1 MNDLIEELIE
11 MYGEEA
17 ENMVLA
23 DGLDKAF
30 VGVAFTFGEKIRA
43 VYDIDK
49 VIEELQEQGMSYE
62 GAQEYFDYKI
72 VGSYVG
78 EQTPIFMHA
87 MSVNK

>member
-1 MNDLIEELIE
+1 MNELIEELIE

-30 VGVAFTFGEKIRA
+30 VGIAFAFGEKLRA

-49 VIEELQEQGMSYE
+49 VIEELQEQGMSHE
-62 GAQEYFDYKI
+62 DAQEYFDYNI
-72 VGSYVG
+72 AGSYVG
-78 EQTPIFMHA
+78 DQTPIFMHA
-87 MSVNK
+87 ISVNK

>member
-1 MNDLIEELIE
+1 MNEHLEELVM

-17 ENMVLA
+17 ETMVLA

-30 VGVAFTFGEKIRA
+30 VGVAFSFGEKIRA

-49 VIEELQEQGMSYE
+49 IIEELQEQGMSHE
-62 GAQEYFDYKI
+62 DAQEYFDYNI
-72 VGSYVG
+72 AGSYVG
-78 EQTPIFMHA
+78 DQTPIFMHA

>member
-1 MNDLIEELIE
+1 VNDIIEELIE

-30 VGVAFTFGEKIRA
+30 VGVAFCFGEKIRA

-49 VIEELQEQGMSYE
+49 IIEELQEQGMSHE
-62 GAQEYFDYKI
+62 DAQEYFDYNI
-72 VGSYVG
+72 AGAYEG
-78 EQTPIFMHA
+78 DQTPIFMHA

>member
-1 MNDLIEELIE
+1 MNDVIDELIE

-17 ENMVLA
+17 ETMVLA

-30 VGVAFTFGEKIRA
+30 VGVAFAFGDKIRA

-49 VIEELQEQGMSYE
+49 VIEELQEQGMSHE
-62 GAQEYFDYKI
+62 DAQEYFDYNI
-72 VGSYVG
+72 AGSYVG
-78 EQTPIFMHA
+78 HQTPIFMHA

>member
-30 VGVAFTFGEKIRA
+30 VGIAFSFGEKIRA
-43 VYDIDK
+43 VYDIDR
-49 VIEELQEQGMSYE
+49 VIEELQEQGMSHE
-62 GAQEYFDYKI
+62 DAQEYFDYNI
-72 VGSYVG
+72 AGSYVG
-78 EQTPIFMHA
+78 HQTPIFMHA

>member
-62 GAQEYFDYKI
+62 DAQEFFDYNI
-72 VGSYVG
+72 AGSYVG
-78 EQTPIFMHA
+78 EQTPIFMHL
-87 MSVNK
+87 MPQK

>member
-1 MNDLIEELIE
+1 MNDIIEELIE

-30 VGVAFTFGEKIRA
+30 VGVAFSFGEKIRA

-49 VIEELQEQGMSYE
+49 VIEELQEQGMSHE
-62 GAQEYFDYKI
+62 DAQEYFDYNI
-72 VGSYVG
+72 AGAYEG
-78 EQTPIFMHA
+78 DQTPIFMHS

>member
-1 MNDLIEELIE
+1 MNDVIDELIE

-17 ENMVLA
+17 ETMVLA

-30 VGVAFTFGEKIRA
+30 VGVAFAFGDKIRA

-49 VIEELQEQGMSYE
+49 VIEELQEQGMSHE
-62 GAQEYFDYKI
+62 DAQEYFDYNI
-72 VGSYVG
+72 AGSYVG
-78 EQTPIFMHA
+78 DQTPIFMHA

>member
-1 MNDLIEELIE
+1 MNDIIEELIE

-17 ENMVLA
+17 ESMVLA

-30 VGVAFTFGEKIRA
+30 VGVAFSFGEKIRA

-78 EQTPIFMHA
+78 QQTPIFMHA

>member
-1 MNDLIEELIE
+1 MNDIIEELIE

-23 DGLDKAF
+23 EGLDKAF
-30 VGVAFTFGEKIRA
+30 VGVAFSFGEKIRA

-49 VIEELQEQGMSYE
+49 IIEELQEQGMSHE
-62 GAQEYFDYKI
+62 DAQEYFDYNI
-72 VGSYVG
+72 AGSYVG
-78 EQTPIFMHA
+78 DQTPIFMHA